1 MKYLVSSAPAFAGVD
16 PSEWAPTGEP
26 VVPWYPATRNNAFI
40 AIPSFRPALNAE
52 VRDIKMDPDELAK
65 ALFKEYPGL
74 PLNLHENYV
83 FAIAVAA
90 GKFSVGTRFRVL
102 VDDDTAKLQQVG
114 TDALYTLWNKQPL

>member
-1 MKYLVSSAPAFAGVD
+1 
-16 PSEWAPTGEP
+16 
-26 VVPWYPATRNNAFI
+26 
-40 AIPSFRPALNAE
+40 
-52 VRDIKMDPDELAK
+52 MDPDELAK